1 MAENKDKK
9 EKKGGKGKF
18 IIIGLLIIVFGG
30 GGTFAGVYFYMQA
43 KNAAVEKH
51 VEKAYFVCGTDAL
64 LINLKDAGGK
74 RYVKVKVTLGY
85 DSSVKE
91 LPKELETNLSLIR
104 DRIITSFNAKTADEA
119 LGNKVAIQKEIMDSI
134 NSELKKGQILEVV
147 FSDFT
152 VQ

>member
-9 EKKGGKGKF
+9 EKNGGKGKF
-18 IIIGLLIIVFGG
+18 LIIVLLLIVFGG
-30 GGTFAGVYFYMQA
+30 GGTFAGVFYMKS

-51 VEKAYFVCGTDAL
+51 VEKAYFAAGEEAL
-64 LINLKDAGGK
+64 LINLKDEGGK

-85 DSSVKE
+85 DSSVKGLAE
-91 LPKELETNLSLIR
+91 ELETSLSLIR
-104 DRIITSFNAKTADEA
+104 DRIITTFNAKTADEA

-134 NSELKKGQILEVV
+134 NSELTKGQVLEVV

>member
-9 EKKGGKGKF
+9 EKNGGKGKF
-18 IIIGLLIIVFGG
+18 LIIVLLLIVFGG
-30 GGTFAGVYFYMQA
+30 GGTFAGVFYMKS

-51 VEKAYFVCGTDAL
+51 VEKAYFAAGEEAL
-64 LINLKDAGGK
+64 LINLKDEGGK

-85 DSSVKE
+85 DSSVKG
-91 LPKELETNLSLIR
+91 LPEELETSLSLIR
-104 DRIITSFNAKTADEA
+104 DRIITTFNAKTADEA

-134 NSELKKGQILEVV
+134 NSELTKGQVLEVV

>member
-18 IIIGLLIIVFGG
+18 LIIVLLLIVFGG

-43 KNAAVEKH
+43 KNSTVQKH
-51 VEKAYFVCGTDAL
+51 VEKAYFIAGEEAL

-85 DSSVKE
+85 DSSVKGLKE
-91 LPKELETNLSLIR
+91 ELETSLSLIR
-104 DRIITSFNAKTADEA
+104 DRIITTFNAKTADEA